1 MSYWGRVRSPRAIL
15 GPAISFWDRIIW
27 KPRSPRKG
35 KAVLTELMNP
45 GSSQEPMINNPEAP
59 YTTVLR
65 SKVLTSY
72 IPERPRLSF
81 RFQSHPSAWPLLSD

>member
-35 KAVLTELMNP
+35 KAVLTELMK
-45 GSSQEPMINNPEAP
+45 SRI
-59 YTTVLR
+59 
-65 SKVLTSY
+65 LT
-72 IPERPRLSF
+72 RT
-81 RFQSHPSAWPLLSD
+81 HD